1 MNNYRSVLFP
11 PALLLSI
18 LALSGLY
25 ACAQETPESAEGSVD
40 SVSGATPV
48 AGDTQSEQI
57 IVESGDQRLVL
68 EEILRTGEAI
78 WAMDFI
84 DADTMIFS
92 ERIGRLK
99 LLDLETAEVT
109 SLKGGP
115 VVFQTPSGGLFD
127 VLVDP
132 DFAQNRLLYFTY
144 VKAVEGGSTIAL
156 ARAKLVGTELVETVD
171 LFVANNPS
179 EDHAH
184 WGSRVVMDAQRYL
197 YMTSGDR
204 HVPDNAQNLLSHG
217 GKVLRLHDDG
227 RVPAD
232 NPFAGRDDAVP
243 EIWSYGHRN
252 PQGLVIHSEHGTLFE
267 QEHGPT
273 GGDEI
278 NVIEK
283 GRNYGWPVI
292 TWGENI
298 WGGQEAL
305 GTVREGME
313 QPLKYFKSNIAPSGM
328 TFYFGDQYPRWKGS
342 LFSSTL
348 RGHINR
354 LELDLEMDNRRVIKE
369 ERMLSE
375 WRERIRDV
383 AEGPDGLLYIAT
395 ESGAIARLVTER

>member
-1 MNNYRSVLFP
+1 MNNNRSVLFP

-18 LALSGLY
+18 LALSGLF

-57 IVESGDQRLVL
+57 IVEAGDQRLVL
-68 EEILRTGEAI
+68 EEILRTGEVI

-115 VVFQTPSGGLFD
+115 VVLQTPSGGLFD

-144 VKAVEGGSTIAL
+144 VKDVGEGRSAIAL
-156 ARAKLVGTELVETVD
+156 ARAKLVGTELVETTD
-171 LFVANNPS
+171 LFIANNPS
-179 EDHAH
+179 DDHAH
-184 WGSRVVMDAQRYL
+184 WGSRVVMDSQRYL

-217 GKVLRLHDDG
+217 GKVLRLHEDG
-227 RVPAD
+227 SAPAD
-232 NPFAGRDDAVP
+232 NPFAGRDDVVP

-252 PQGLVIHSEHGTLFE
+252 PQGLAIHAQSGELYE

-278 NVIEK
+278 NVIKK
-283 GRNYGWPVI
+283 GHNYGWPVI
-292 TWGENI
+292 TWGEDI
-298 WGGQEAL
+298 WGGQEAE
-305 GTVREGME
+305 GTEREEME
-313 QPLKYFKSNIAPSGM
+313 QPLKYFLPGTAPTGVS
-328 TFYFGDQYPRWKGS
+328 FYWSERYPAWQGD

-348 RGHINR
+348 RGHVDR
-354 LELDLEMDNRRVIKE
+354 LKFEGRQVREE
-369 ERMLSE
+369 ERLLAD
-375 WRERIRDV
+375 WRERLRDV
-383 AEGPDGLLYIAT
+383 AEGPDGLLYFAT
-395 ESGAIARLVTER
+395 ESGAIARLVPED